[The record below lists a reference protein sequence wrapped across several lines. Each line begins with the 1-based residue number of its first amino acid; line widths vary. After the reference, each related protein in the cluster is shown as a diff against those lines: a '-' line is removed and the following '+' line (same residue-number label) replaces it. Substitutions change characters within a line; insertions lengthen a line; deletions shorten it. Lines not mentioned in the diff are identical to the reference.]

1 MVTLSLKLYMLLSVW
16 IQDEDSLTFLTGKLP
31 QSSIMFVCNKID
43 IPKGAREFDN
53 DDDDDDED
61 DEDDEKDEG
70 GDNSQTHN
78 LPRKG
83 EFVFNQLKDR
93 KLLSGE
99 SWQTCDL
106 FHAISAKEVREERVK
121 HREGEATRSFQRF
134 QTSLQSLLGKVMKTQ
149 TKRVVQTLLLLQE
162 SFVNVV
168 QVQRTL
174 ITDRASI
181 VPDILRK
188 ANEIETKMFESLE
201 AITLE
206 FEDSKQK
213 IIEQMKGMKIDF
225 IHEAEVYK
233 VANQRT
239 LQREAQ
245 TMLTTDLSAL
255 SDPDLLLSI
264 ASRDIVL
271 ELFLSDMKGSIL
283 EKTCNALDIFVQTMM
298 SDLVGDLTQEIID
311 FNEYFSHP
319 IVSQILEESYGI
331 QFLVTKAETDELL
344 KVILNELLDSVKE
357 AASIA
362 LRREISIPLS
372 SKQMSSYSK
381 KDVGN
386 KAGRRAIVESLLE
399 AIKEKNVAEAVLDA
413 CHDRLQRMLET
424 FRATVAF
431 LASLQTAFA
440 NSQMASQLEVFRMH
454 FTPQIRTLAVEGMA
468 LKFLQNLGPVQLG
481 SCVAKSRHGV
491 IYECTSERW
500 CRMSPTGQCVVK
512 VLNKREMGEPAW
524 NQTAVDLV
532 NMM

>member
-1 MVTLSLKLYMLLSVW
+1 
-16 IQDEDSLTFLTGKLP
+16 
-31 QSSIMFVCNKID
+31 MFVCNKID
-43 IPKGAREFDN
+43 IAKEARQFDN
-53 DDDDDDED
+53 SDDDDED
-61 DEDDEKDEG
+61 ED
-70 GDNSQTHN
+70 
-78 LPRKG
+78 LPHKG
-83 EFVFNQLKDR
+83 EIVFNQLKDR
-93 KLLSGE
+93 KFLSGE

-121 HREGEATRSFQRF
+121 HSKGEATRSFQRF

-174 ITDRASI
+174 ITQQASI

-188 ANEIETKMFESLE
+188 ANEIETKMFESLKC
-201 AITLE
+201 ITLE
-206 FEDSKQK
+206 SEDSKQK
-213 IIEQMKGMKIDF
+213 IIEHMKGMKNEF

-233 VANQRT
+233 AANQRN

-245 TMLTTDLSAL
+245 TMVKTDLSAL
-255 SDPDLLLSI
+255 SDELSLLI
-264 ASRDIVL
+264 VGKDIVL

-298 SDLVGDLTQEIID
+298 NDLVGDLTKAIID
-311 FNEYFSHP
+311 FNEYLAHP

-331 QFLVTKAETDELL
+331 HFLAAKAETDELL
-344 KVILNELLDSVKE
+344 KIVLNELLDSVKE

-362 LRREISIPLS
+362 LRREISVPLS
-372 SKQMSSYSK
+372 SKQMSSYAK
-381 KDVGN
+381 KDVRN
-386 KAGRRAIVESLLE
+386 RASRREIVESLLE
-399 AIKEKNVAEAVLDA
+399 AINEKRVAEAVLEA

-468 LKFLQNLGPVQLG
+468 LKYLQNLGPVQLG
-481 SCVAKSRHGV
+481 SRVAKSRHGT

-500 CRMSPTGQCVVK
+500 CRASPTGQCVVK
-512 VLNKREMGEPAW
+512 VFNKREMGELAW